1 MKLLIVDDHPLV
13 RKGIASTLSFD
24 ENIREILESSNI
36 KDAMEI
42 IKKENIALAII
53 DLNLGNQDG
62 LEIVSISK
70 NLGYTTKFIVLTSS
84 IRREDYIRAKEI
96 NVDGYILKEAFA
108 EDILY
113 AIHLVLRGK
122 KYIDPEVIRYESQRT
137 PLEKQLNEL
146 TPRERDILIELGE
159 GLSNNEIA
167 RKLFISENTVKKHVS
182 NILFKL
188 ELNHRTQ
195 AALLINKS
203 ASICG

>member
-24 ENIREILESSNI
+24 ENIKGILESSNI

-42 IKKENIALAII
+42 IQNGNIALAII

-62 LEIVSISK
+62 LEIVSKSK
-70 NLGYTTKFIVLTSS
+70 NLGYKTKFIILTSS

-122 KYIDPEVIRYESQRT
+122 KYIDPEVIRYESQCT
-137 PLEKQLNEL
+137 PLEEQLNEL
-146 TPRERDILIELGE
+146 TPRERDVLIELGE

-182 NILFKL
+182 NILLKL

-195 AALLINKS
+195 AALLINNS

>member
-62 LEIVSISK
+62 LEIVSKSK

-122 KYIDPEVIRYESQRT
+122 KYIDPEVIRYESQCT